1 MDLNLHT
8 YDREVYHAL
17 DWIGDMGGLFDG
29 LRGFFAI
36 IVAILTYKKYDVWM
50 VAQLYQQKIEEPEKD
65 KQDKDRGIDLLRGLS
80 NYFKQAINDEYMNP
94 TKVSSLK
101 MLFFDSLSNKRLR

>member
-1 MDLNLHT
+1 MHWTISFEMDLNLHT

-50 VAQLYQQKIEEPEKD
+50 VAQLY
-65 KQDKDRGIDLLRGLS
+65 
-80 NYFKQAINDEYMNP
+80 
-94 TKVSSLK
+94 
-101 MLFFDSLSNKRLR
+101 

>member
-29 LRGFFAI
+29 LRGFFAV
-36 IVAILTYKKYDVWM
+36 IVAILTYKRYDVWM
-50 VAQLYQQKIEEPEKD
+50 VAQLY
-65 KQDKDRGIDLLRGLS
+65 
-80 NYFKQAINDEYMNP
+80 
-94 TKVSSLK
+94 
-101 MLFFDSLSNKRLR
+101 